1 MTTGQHAARLLMIA
15 ALAICA
21 GLWWWASR
29 HPSTSAESPS
39 GEAPA
44 NTAPATPPSVDSAAA
59 TSLNQDVLASV
70 PLPAADAPLR
80 GRMKLLQARADAGD
94 ALAACRLGIDLLRC
108 AALGNYH
115 PQHDAHM
122 AEQEA
127 EQEAKGNLL
136 AANRI
141 AVGRLVHA
149 ELREACSVVPEPLVG
164 RAHHYVRQ
172 AALAGEPEA
181 MIRYARGETLMTGYA
196 GMAYIATPA
205 FDQWR
210 REARP
215 MLMRA
220 LDAGHPA
227 AVLILAKAHGGNDS
241 HLALLLPRD
250 AVEARASLL
259 LARRLFG
266 DDPALARGLFGDDP
280 ANAPADSTP
289 DQDVGQS
296 RAAEQMADQWHV
308 RKFNGRRFVLAENTA
323 ALLPLHRRPG
333 WDDGSAG
340 WPGNPGPEACAPSA
354 TAAP

>member
-1 MTTGQHAARLLMIA
+1 M
-15 ALAICA
+15 
-21 GLWWWASR
+21 
-29 HPSTSAESPS
+29 
-39 GEAPA
+39 
-44 NTAPATPPSVDSAAA
+44 
-59 TSLNQDVLASV
+59 
-70 PLPAADAPLR
+70 PAADAPLR
-80 GRMKLLQARADAGD
+80 GRLATLQVRADAGD
-94 ALAACRLGIDLLRC
+94 SLAACRLGIELLRC
-108 AALGNYH
+108 AALGNY
-115 PQHDAHM
+115 PPGHDAFM
-122 AEQEA
+122 AKQEA
-127 EQEAKGNLL
+127 EQEAEGNLL
-136 AANRI
+136 AANSI
-141 AVGRLVHA
+141 AVGRVVHA
-149 ELREACSVVPEPLVG
+149 ELREACSVVPESLAG

-181 MIRYARGETLMTGYA
+181 MIRYARGETLMTGFA
-196 GMAYIATPA
+196 GLAYIATPA

-215 MLMRA
+215 VLMRA
-220 LDAGHPA
+220 LEAGHPA

-280 ANAPADSTP
+280 PSP
-289 DQDVGQS
+289 PPGSRQEPDVGQS
-296 RAAEQMADQWHV
+296 QAAEQKAEQWHS
-308 RKFNGRRFVLAENTA
+308 RSFSGRRLVLAENTA

-340 WPGNPGPEACAPSA
+340 WPGNPAPEACAPSA